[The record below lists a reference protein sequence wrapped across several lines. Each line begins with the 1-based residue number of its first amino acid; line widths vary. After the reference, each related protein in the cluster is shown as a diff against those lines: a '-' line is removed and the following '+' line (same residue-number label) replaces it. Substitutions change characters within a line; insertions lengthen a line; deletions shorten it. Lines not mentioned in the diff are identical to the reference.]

1 MLIHSVS
8 PLPHFLSFENE
19 CNQKA
24 KGLLGRFYCALISFY
39 PLQPLASR
47 AHFFSCFDLKMQWKY
62 LAFR

>member
-24 KGLLGRFYCALISFY
+24 KGLLGRFYCALKSFY
-39 PLQPLASR
+39 PLQALTSR